1 MAENWEPKR
10 KMSPTEREKKI
21 KDNMEKAILIAR
33 EEKRDQCGRLDIL
46 LDSMKDMK
54 RGVRGKVED
63 SEDRIAR
70 FVEEMKIEIMMR
82 DERKDQEI
90 RDEIDELKENLSETR
105 DHFNQ
110 EIGSCK
116 NELHRVDTHLNS
128 LRYEFDE
135 TKKDFEIRIKWL
147 ETWQPDAERRLSSME
162 VWRPDAINTFSPQGE
177 LIWKIDNYFQKKELE
192 RTGEHQGGW
201 ISPVFFSHKWG
212 YRMQCQVYLN
222 GMGEAQG
229 EYASIFY
236 FITPGPYD
244 DLNQFP
250 FQRRVIFSLLP
261 RDHKETNPIRRLS
274 VVPSTKG
281 SAPIS
286 YDMGWISVN
295 NAEKFPEC
303 FDKPTQGRNN
313 EPYGQPEFARI
324 TDVETE
330 KFLRDDCV
338 YFRVVT
344 EDIGLKPD
352 YLEFNKMGFLHE
364 GETHPLDK
372 LPLPSST
379 SRKSSGAGLA
389 ITSGLSGSSLGLDR
403 KYSAY

>member
-1 MAENWEPKR
+1 MEQIEKNMAERLEIRDRAYRDAVKGALEQTVIDR
-10 KMSPTEREKKI
+10 QTLVKKMGSILEIIEAHKNEIKKH
-21 KDNMEKAILIAR
+21 
-33 EEKRDQCGRLDIL
+33 
-46 LDSMKDMK
+46 
-54 RGVRGKVED
+54 VED

-90 RDEIDELKENLSETR
+90 RDELDELKENLAETR

-110 EIGSCK
+110 EIGSVK
-116 NELHRVDTHLNS
+116 SELHRVDTHLNS

-379 SRKSSGAGLA
+379 SRKSSTSGLA